1 MTKTN
6 PLVKKGTPKFP
17 TKPENNKENH
27 EQLEHPET
35 KKIPE
40 NNVIK
45 VKEGQSLNQAISN
58 FYVPPEKIEK
68 KQVSI
73 YLDEDVIE
81 AFNEFGKAN
90 GKGAKSDLV
99 NNFLKQMFNIR
110 QG

>member
-35 KKIPE
+35 KNIPE
-40 NNVIK
+40 TK
-45 VKEGQSLNQAISN
+45 VNTNTGTNLEQ
-58 FYVPPEKIEK
+58 FYNPPEKIEK

-73 YLDEDVIE
+73 YLDTDVIE
-81 AFNEFGKAN
+81 AFNEFGKQQ

-99 NNFLKQMFNIR
+99 NNFLKQVFNIR
-110 QG
+110 QDGAN

>member
-1 MTKTN
+1 MTKNTN

-17 TKPENNKENH
+17 TKKENH

-40 NNVIK
+40 NKAIK
-45 VKEGQSLNQAISN
+45 VKEGQTLNQAISE
-58 FYVPPEKIEK
+58 FYAPPVKIEK

-81 AFNEFGKAN
+81 EFNKFGAEH

-110 QG
+110 QDGAN